1 MPPPRLVSML
11 AVGGVDMG
19 AQVRE
24 LKGGVHVVV
33 GTPGRIEDLIKG
45 GKLSCNKVRHLV
57 LDEADRL
64 LETGNLGT
72 IMKIYERL
80 NTSRGGAER
89 LQTLMFSATLHSLEI
104 RSLAEKICQHPIWVD
119 LKGKD
124 SVPETVYH
132 LVVEVDPVKDTSWG
146 NAPLTNFPTDEV
158 HIQEIRQ
165 NQVQP
170 SNPHPLSRSEGI
182 KRLKLSTFVKLVDSL
197 KMDHCLVFCRTN
209 FDCDNMEKHLNS
221 LGGGRA
227 FRGKAEK
234 GKENPYSCVVLAG
247 WRSVEER
254 RDNLQAF
261 KDGDVRFLIATDV
274 AARGIDISGLPYVVN
289 VTLPDSAANYIHR
302 IGRVGRAEKMG
313 LAISLVATEKERVWF
328 CQKGIKGRG
337 PGGRAPPCDDTR
349 DYEKGGN
356 CVWYDETS
364 LLKEV
369 FFLCFPFFPFFLL

>member
-1 MPPPRLVSML
+1 MGEDDTHSTGATPLAIVLEPSRDLAEQTYQCFNEYMKYMPPPRLVNML

-302 IGRVGRAEKMG
+302 IGRVG
-313 LAISLVATEKERVWF
+313 
-328 CQKGIKGRG
+328 
-337 PGGRAPPCDDTR
+337 
-349 DYEKGGN
+349 Y
-356 CVWYDETS
+356 
-364 LLKEV
+364 
-369 FFLCFPFFPFFLL
+369 